1 MRTTRRMVVVAVA
14 AASLLALAGCGG
26 ADEGDDSG
34 DVQDSGDSGTTA
46 VGDADLTVWMVQL
59 EPTQKAAMDTIVA
72 DFEAANPGIT
82 VTVEE
87 RAVDAHKESLRQVAG
102 TDAGPDIYWY
112 WEGPGL
118 GGELVNA
125 GMSLDLTDYYEQYG
139 WEDRFTQAGMAGI
152 TQYGG
157 YDGVPWTMQGE
168 AIFYNKTLFEQAGIT
183 EEPTSYEDLVDAA
196 DALVAAGITPIQFG
210 GTVNWHVMRL
220 LDSLLET
227 ACGVET
233 ADMLNTE
240 QTRWDTE
247 ECVTEAF
254 TELKTWGEK
263 YINEGFMGISND
275 DSSQLFYTGEAAMAL
290 EGTWFDSNIVEN
302 GMNADEIGLFAFP
315 TGTGRLYGFG
325 EGFYINAASQNADA
339 AAFFLD
345 YATSVAGQE
354 TAAGAWAAMSVNPE
368 VAPSADNPL
377 HGLWPPVFAAAT
389 GLYINNDQ
397 NLSLDQTTE
406 YWRIQNS
413 VLTGDIAP
421 DDAGSTFQ
429 AFIDAN

>member
-1 MRTTRRMVVVAVA
+1 MRTTRTMAVVAVA
-14 AASLLALAGCGG
+14 AASVLALAACSGG
-26 ADEGDDSG
+26 SDG
-34 DVQDSGDSGTTA
+34 
-46 VGDADLTVWMVQL
+46 GDADGGDTASGGDVDLKVWMNQM
-59 EPTQKAAMDTIVA
+59 EPTQKEAMDTLVA
-72 DFEAANPGIT
+72 GFEGANEGIT

-87 RAVDAHKESLRQVAG
+87 RSTDAHKEALRQVAG
-102 TDAGPDIYWY
+102 TDAGPDVYWY

-125 GMSLDLTDYYEQYG
+125 GMSLDLTPYYEEYG
-139 WEDRFTQAGMAGI
+139 WEDRFTEAGLAGI

-157 YDGVPWTMQGE
+157 FHGVPWTMQGE

-183 EEPTSYEDLVDAA
+183 EVPTSYEELVKAA
-196 DALVAAGITPIQFG
+196 DALVAAGITPIEFG

-220 LDSLLET
+220 LDSLIET
-227 ACGVET
+227 TCGVET

-240 QTRWDTE
+240 QTGWDTE

-254 TELKTWGEK
+254 TELKTWGDK
-263 YINEGFMGISND
+263 YINEGFLGISND
-275 DSSQLFYTGEAAMAL
+275 DSSQLFYTGAAAMAL
-290 EGTWFDSNIVEN
+290 EGTWFDANIAEN
-302 GMNADEIGLFAFP
+302 GMNPDEIGLFTFP

-325 EGFYINAASQNADA
+325 EGFYVSSSSEHPDEAAV
-339 AAFFLD
+339 FLD
-345 YATSVAGQE
+345 YLTSVEAQE
-354 TAAGAWAAMSVNPE
+354 TAVGAWAAMSVNAE
-368 VAPSADNPL
+368 VAPAEGNAL
-377 HGLWPPVFAAAT
+377 HALWPPVFGAAT

-421 DDAGSTFQ
+421 EDAGSTFQ
-429 AFIDAN
+429 AFIDAS